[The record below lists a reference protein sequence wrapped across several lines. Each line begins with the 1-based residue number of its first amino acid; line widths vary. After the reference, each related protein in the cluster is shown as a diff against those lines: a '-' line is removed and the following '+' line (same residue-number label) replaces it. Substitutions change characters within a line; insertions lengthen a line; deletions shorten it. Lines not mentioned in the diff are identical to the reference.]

1 MGPGGQLSGETPGL
15 LVGDVIGGDARAAR
29 RLPGEGDAVGVEG
42 GEADVGGWDDH
53 RFGWERKET
62 SRGMFQ
68 PVGEKRISR
77 L

>member
-53 RFGWERKET
+53 RFG
-62 SRGMFQ
+62 
-68 PVGEKRISR
+68 
-77 L
+77 